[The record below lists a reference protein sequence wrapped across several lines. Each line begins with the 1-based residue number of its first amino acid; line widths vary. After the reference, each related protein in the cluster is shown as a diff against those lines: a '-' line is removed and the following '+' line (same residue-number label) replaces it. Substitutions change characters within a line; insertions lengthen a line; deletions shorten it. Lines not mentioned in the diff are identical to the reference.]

1 MHRHR
6 LRKCGCESVRT
17 CVMVPMRERV
27 SEQVQ
32 RAGVCVSTGA
42 CGRLHMHMCEHVS
55 VTNSPGVCE
64 PP

>member
-1 MHRHR
+1 MGWHM

-17 CVMVPMRERV
+17 CVMVPVRECV

-42 CGRLHMHMCEHVS
+42 CARLRVHVCEHVS
-55 VTNSPGVCE
+55 VPNSSSVCE